1 LRSLARLPRG
11 ITKVSG
17 VCESSVLLAGSLGV
31 VSKTLSNYSG
41 SSVVSKLLF
50 LRRKKNQE
58 TIFFL
63 HFSIWVSS
71 ISIPTPVNPSCFAR
85 IKVVP

>member
-50 LRRKKNQE
+50 LRRKK
-58 TIFFL
+58 IKKRY
-63 HFSIWVSS
+63 FSY
-71 ISIPTPVNPSCFAR
+71 ISQFGFRLYLYPR
-85 IKVVP
+85 Q